1 MRQSPNG
8 TNANSMSI
16 GVDSDY
22 DYRTQKSPR
31 EASTPPP
38 RPPPHIGSNGKKS
51 NSSPAEGVDGE
62 EALLDL
68 AQLEELHQEAE
79 RMKALGNKHMAAQE
93 YTRAYN
99 AYSAALQLSPV
110 GPSSHVFLS
119 NRAAALLSLK
129 RYSAAATDAR
139 RAVALAPTF
148 GKAHARLGQALYFL
162 KDYAGA
168 VTAYDD
174 AIQYEPDNQ
183 VTQTYLEK
191 AKAKLAKQ
199 QDRAQRYARGE
210 DVSVADYST
219 YSTQSTVINSIAS
232 DPNASAAIVSGDF
245 QPVNTNSA
253 IANAIAG
260 KNQRFRSPNSR
271 PLSINTSAEEEDPDF
286 EEAVNIQKRANRFL
300 ANKQYKQAI
309 EEYTAAL
316 FLVPDD
322 QDLSPQLHLGRAHA
336 LNGSRRHASARND
349 AQLAIKIRPSA
360 EAYSTLAKSLFYLK
374 DFEAAVEA
382 FDNTQKWLPDG
393 ENLSQ
398 FDQAYLQKA
407 SAALAESAK
416 NPSPRKSPNKSSPVP
431 KLPPPRFVPR
441 EQAINSTPNLPSMP
455 KNWPQQS
462 PRSPSALRCGQE
474 REIFFFSESLGIKLN
489 RGPDGIVRVLS
500 VSKETPGSL
509 VARKGEIQAGDV
521 VREAAGV
528 DIRRPITNIMWGD
541 TVALI
546 RLSPRPI
553 ALIVAKELSEVPGAV
568 AEQRR
573 LAEEEEARA
582 SFAAAQ
588 AQMGEMRM
596 EQNPNMRPSPA
607 SGEEAVADSP
617 AAQSYS
623 RTWR

>member
-1 MRQSPNG
+1 MHFS
-8 TNANSMSI
+8 
-16 GVDSDY
+16 
-22 DYRTQKSPR
+22 
-31 EASTPPP
+31 
-38 RPPPHIGSNGKKS
+38 
-51 NSSPAEGVDGE
+51 
-62 EALLDL
+62 
-68 AQLEELHQEAE
+68 
-79 RMKALGNKHMAAQE
+79 QE

-168 VTAYDD
+168 VAAYED

-199 QDRAQRYARGE
+199 HEKAQRYARGE
-210 DVSVADYST
+210 DVSIAE
-219 YSTQSTVINSIAS
+219 YSTQSTVINSIAT
-232 DPNASAAIVSGDF
+232 DPNASAAIVSGEF
-245 QPVNTNSA
+245 QQGNTNAA

-260 KNQRFRSPNSR
+260 RNQRFRGSR
-271 PLSINTSAEEEDPDF
+271 PPTLDIHGDEEDPDF
-286 EEAVNIQKRANRFL
+286 DEAINIQKRANRFL

-322 QDLSPQLHLGRAHA
+322 PNLSPQLHLGRAHA
-336 LNGSRRHASARND
+336 LNGSRRHSSARND

-374 DFEAAVEA
+374 EYREAVEA
-382 FDNTQKWLPDG
+382 FENTIKWLPAG
-393 ENLSQ
+393 ETLSQ

-407 SAALAESAK
+407 TAAVAEGGQAA
-416 NPSPRKSPNKSSPVP
+416 SPQKSPSKSTPVP

-441 EQAINSTPNLPSMP
+441 EQAINSTPNLPPMP
-455 KNWPQQS
+455 KQWPQQS
-462 PRSPSALRCGQE
+462 PRSPSALRCGTE
-474 REIFFFSESLGIKLN
+474 REIIFFSESLGIKLN

-500 VSKETPGSL
+500 VSKETPGSP
-509 VARKGEIQAGDV
+509 VARKGDIQAGDV

-546 RLSPRPI
+546 RLVRSWKT
-553 ALIVAKELSEVPGAV
+553 VE
-568 AEQRR
+568 
-573 LAEEEEARA
+573 
-582 SFAAAQ
+582 
-588 AQMGEMRM
+588 
-596 EQNPNMRPSPA
+596 
-607 SGEEAVADSP
+607 
-617 AAQSYS
+617 
-623 RTWR
+623 

>member
-1 MRQSPNG
+1 M
-8 TNANSMSI
+8 
-16 GVDSDY
+16 
-22 DYRTQKSPR
+22 
-31 EASTPPP
+31 
-38 RPPPHIGSNGKKS
+38 
-51 NSSPAEGVDGE
+51 
-62 EALLDL
+62 
-68 AQLEELHQEAE
+68 
-79 RMKALGNKHMAAQE
+79 
-93 YTRAYN
+93 
-99 AYSAALQLSPV
+99 

-168 VTAYDD
+168 VTAYED

-191 AKAKLAKQ
+191 AKTKLARQHEK
-199 QDRAQRYARGE
+199 AQRYARGE
-210 DVSVADYST
+210 DVSIADASA
-219 YSTQSTVINSIAS
+219 QSTVINSIAS
-232 DPNASAAIVSGDF
+232 DPNASAAIVSGEF
-245 QPVNTNSA
+245 QGLRHHHNQV

-260 KNQRFRSPNSR
+260 KNSKMRLYGGKPISLN
-271 PLSINTSAEEEDPDF
+271 NMVADEDDPDF
-286 EEAVNIQKRANRFL
+286 EEALNIQKRANRFL
-300 ANKQYKQAI
+300 ANKHYKQAI

-322 QDLSPQLHLGRAHA
+322 PNLSPQLHLGRAHA

-349 AQLAIKIRPSA
+349 AQLAIKIKPSP

-374 DFEAAVEA
+374 EYAASVEA
-382 FDNTQKWLPDG
+382 FENTMKLLPEG
-393 ENLSQ
+393 ESLSQ

-407 SAALAESAK
+407 AAAMAEEEASQYSSVAASS
-416 NPSPRKSPNKSSPVP
+416 SPGRRKSPKSSPVP

-441 EQAINSTPNLPSMP
+441 EQAINSTPNLPPMP
-455 KNWPQQS
+455 KQWPQQS
-462 PRSPSALRCGQE
+462 PRSPSALRCGPE
-474 REIFFFSESLGIKLN
+474 REIVFFSESLGIKLN

-500 VSKETPGSL
+500 VSKETPGSP
-509 VARKGEIQAGDV
+509 VARKGEIDVGDI

-553 ALIVAKELSEVPGAV
+553 SLVVARELSEVPQSV
-568 AEQRR
+568 LEQRR
-573 LAEEEEARA
+573 LAEEEEQAA
-582 SFAAAQ
+582 QAAAQ
-588 AQMGEMRM
+588 TRLGEMKLE
-596 EQNPNMRPSPA
+596 EQVNYRPSPA
-607 SGEEAVADSP
+607 SGEEAVADSL
-617 AAQSYS
+617 AATAATLSVSLS
-623 RTWR
+623 RRFM